1 MIKRIIY
8 LAVPVIMFA
17 GIGLTAVQKYIS
29 SFPPSKAVIE
39 SLAPLESVPASMDM
53 TESFFDD
60 SGSMR
65 GYYGEQYIEL
75 LRTLKSHI
83 REMGEYQYYAFSDP
97 AHKMEGDEWELVE
110 QKRFYTQNNTYFDKV
125 LDSISGKVR
134 SGNQTA
140 KNFLID

>member
-8 LAVPVIMFA
+8 LAVPVIILA
-17 GIGLTAVQKYIS
+17 GIGLTAAQKYIS

-60 SGSMR
+60 SGSMK
-65 GYYGEQYIEL
+65 GYYGDKYIEL

-97 AHKMEGDEWELVE
+97 LHKMEGDEWE
-110 QKRFYTQNNTYFDKV
+110 
-125 LDSISGKVR
+125 
-134 SGNQTA
+134 
-140 KNFLID
+140 